1 LDIGTIV
8 FNNQNNSDD
17 MKLLEAASAAM
28 RAILQQLAD
37 VHANIFQ
44 QLTISDILPMLNNTV
59 QYSNANIRINM
70 IRMLC
75 DLVQILINKSI
86 VENYEVIKVIVF
98 LFFKLCN

>member
-1 LDIGTIV
+1 
-8 FNNQNNSDD
+8 
-17 MKLLEAASAAM
+17 MKLLEAATATM

-37 VHANIFQ
+37 VHANVFQ
-44 QLTISDILPMLNNTV
+44 LLTISDILPMLNTTR
-59 QYSNANIRINM
+59 YSDANIHINM

-75 DLVQILINKSI
+75 NLVQILINKSI

>member
-37 VHANIFQ
+37 VHANVFQ
-44 QLTISDILPMLNNTV
+44 LLTISDILPMLNNTV

-75 DLVQILINKSI
+75 NLVQILINKSI
-86 VENYEVIKVIVF
+86 VENYEVIKVITF